1 MFRLI
6 QRGQIFADRHGW
18 PVIIHSVRGNT
29 VRYWRN
35 GRVNTASMDRFN
47 TDFES
52 LTGEEAAQIRAELS
66 QSEHI
71 KKLRAQRAHVDV
83 R

>member
-6 QRGQIFADRHGW
+6 QRGQIFADRQGW
-18 PVIIHSVRGNT
+18 PVIIHSVRGNA

-47 TDFES
+47 IDFEA

-66 QSEHI
+66 QSDT
-71 KKLRAQRAHVDV
+71 LRNCAPSGPMSM
-83 R
+83 